1 MKKLIDT
8 EITPTSPKWSN
19 STKII
24 VTLLILAGLI
34 ALLIRFSNLLN
45 TLAAAFI
52 IAVLYH
58 PMAEWVHRKTNI
70 PWAWSVSIIYLVTV
84 VILFG
89 LLTVGGISLVNQT
102 SGLIKFLQNT
112 LNQLPQFFENITS
125 TDYSL
130 GPFKINFNYIDWGQV
145 GNQLLATIE
154 PILTRV
160 GNIVG
165 GIATSAV
172 GVLGSLMLSLLISF
186 LIITET
192 GGVRNRLMKFEIP
205 GYQEDF
211 RRLGEILKK
220 IWNEFVRGQALIFL
234 FRFFIY
240 LIILSIFRMRFVL
253 GLALLATLGNFIP
266 YVGVAIV
273 WIIIFFVA
281 LFQGT
286 TILSL
291 NPFPYALAVMGV
303 GWITDNLYDTFFSPR
318 IMANVLK
325 LHPATVLIAV
335 LVGLNLFGILGMFLA
350 PPLIASLKVLLEYS
364 EKKLLDQSPWE
375 SPELNNEID
384 LPQTFFERVFIKLS
398 GGFQKL
404 FGKKDKEQ

>member
-1 MKKLIDT
+1 
-8 EITPTSPKWSN
+8 
-19 STKII
+19 
-24 VTLLILAGLI
+24 
-34 ALLIRFSNLLN
+34 
-45 TLAAAFI
+45 
-52 IAVLYH
+52 
-58 PMAEWVHRKTNI
+58 
-70 PWAWSVSIIYLVTV
+70 
-84 VILFG
+84 
-89 LLTVGGISLVNQT
+89 
-102 SGLIKFLQNT
+102 
-112 LNQLPQFFENITS
+112 
-125 TDYSL
+125 
-130 GPFKINFNYIDWGQV
+130 
-145 GNQLLATIE
+145 
-154 PILTRV
+154 
-160 GNIVG
+160 
-165 GIATSAV
+165 
-172 GVLGSLMLSLLISF
+172 
-186 LIITET
+186 
-192 GGVRNRLMKFEIP
+192 
-205 GYQEDF
+205 
-211 RRLGEILKK
+211 
-220 IWNEFVRGQALIFL
+220 
-234 FRFFIY
+234 
-240 LIILSIFRMRFVL
+240 MRFVL

>member
-1 MKKLIDT
+1 MQK
-8 EITPTSPKWSN
+8 EENPSSPKWST
-19 STKII
+19 STKVIT
-24 VTLLILAGLI
+24 TLLFLAGVI

-58 PMAEWVHRKTNI
+58 PIAEWIQKKTKI
-70 PWAWSVSIIYLVTV
+70 SWAWSVSIIYLCTV

-89 LLTVGGISLVNQT
+89 LLTAGGISLVNQI

-112 LNQLPQFFENITS
+112 LYELPKFFENLTK
-125 TDYSL
+125 TDISI
-130 GPFKINFNYIDWGQV
+130 GPFNFNFNYINWDQV
-145 GNQLLATIE
+145 ENQLLTTIE
-154 PILTRV
+154 PILTRL

-165 GIATSAV
+165 GIATGAV
-172 GVLGSLMLSLLISF
+172 GVIGSFLLSLLISF
-186 LIITET
+186 LVITET
-192 GGVRNRLMKFEIP
+192 GGVRNRIMKLEIP

-211 RRLGEILKK
+211 RRLGEKLKI
-220 IWNEFVRGQALIFL
+220 IWNGFVRGQALIFL
-234 FRFFIY
+234 FRFLIY
-240 LIILSIFRMRFVL
+240 MVILSIFRMRFVL

-266 YVGVAIV
+266 YIGVAIV

-286 TILSL
+286 TIFGL
-291 NPFPYALAVMGV
+291 NAFPYALIVMGV

-335 LVGLNLFGILGMFLA
+335 LVGLNLFGVLGMFLA
-350 PPLIASLKVLLEYS
+350 PPLIATLIVLIDYS
-364 EKKLLDQSPWE
+364 GKKILDQDPWE
-375 SPELNNEID
+375 NPEENIEPEL
-384 LPQTFFERVFIKLS
+384 PQSLFEKTFYKIS
-398 GGFQKL
+398 GSVKKL
-404 FGKKDKEQ
+404 FGNKEDNKE